1 MNIANN
7 PIQFSNVVLGNEQQL
22 GVNARDVHAALEVK
36 TDFSDW
42 IKKRIKQCKFEENYD
57 FICFLKNEESKG
69 RGGDRRSI
77 EYIVSLDMAKHLG
90 MMERNNKGHEIRKY
104 FIEQEKIARS
114 VTHSL
119 QIEIGKAMQYLEQFS
134 NSLSDAGRLLCV
146 GGKQIKPK
154 LLKELDE
161 LVGQVQPCLNS
172 YDGKNILE

>member
-1 MNIANN
+1 MLI
-7 PIQFSNVVLGNEQQL
+7 LKKEEQVSGAKYL
-22 GVNARDVHAALEVK
+22 N
-36 TDFSDW
+36 
-42 IKKRIKQCKFEENYD
+42 
-57 FICFLKNEESKG
+57 
-69 RGGDRRSI
+69 
-77 EYIVSLDMAKHLG
+77 EYIISIDMAKHLG

-114 VTHSL
+114 VTHNL

>member
-1 MNIANN
+1 MNIGNN
-7 PIQFSNVVLGNEQQL
+7 PVQFSNVTLGDEHQL

-77 EYIVSLDMAKHLG
+77 EYIVSLDMVKHLC
-90 MMERNNKGHEIRKY
+90 MLEKNEKGHEIRKY
-104 FIEQEKIARS
+104 FIEQEKIARN
-114 VTHSL
+114 VTQNL
-119 QIEIGKAMQYLEQFS
+119 QIEIGKAMQYLEQFT
-134 NSLSDAGRLLCV
+134 NSLSDAGRLLSV

-154 LLKELDE
+154 LLKELDSMIH
-161 LVGQVQPCLNS
+161 QVQHSL
-172 YDGKNILE
+172 DFDEEK